1 MKAAGKL
8 VLMVS
13 TFHLQV
19 FILIFPQLLIVPDK
33 METTCIDEQNV
44 GKSLFSQMKDTNTPT
59 GNVEVNWLSKGQ
71 ISKVKIGFFQ
81 LSVITVRV
89 NVQSKG

>member
-33 METTCIDEQNV
+33 MEITRIDEQNV
-44 GKSLFSQMKDTNTPT
+44 GKSLFSQMK
-59 GNVEVNWLSKGQ
+59 GY
-71 ISKVKIGFFQ
+71 
-81 LSVITVRV
+81 
-89 NVQSKG
+89 